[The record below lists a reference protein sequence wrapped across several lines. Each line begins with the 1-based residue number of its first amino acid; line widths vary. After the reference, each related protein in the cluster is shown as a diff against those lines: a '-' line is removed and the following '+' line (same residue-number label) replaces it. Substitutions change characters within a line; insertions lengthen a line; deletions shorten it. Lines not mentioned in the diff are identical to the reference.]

1 MKTEIGTK
9 DRIHRLL
16 DELSS
21 VLYAHAVAR
30 CDDKD
35 IHGIVRIMAMQR
47 TIDNMHR
54 AIDVT

>member
-1 MKTEIGTK
+1 MKTENK

-21 VLYAHAVAR
+21 VLYAHAAAR
-30 CDDKD
+30 CNDED
-35 IHGIVRIMAMQR
+35 IYGIVRIMALRR

-54 AIDVT
+54 VIDVT